1 MIAEI
6 LFNFI
11 VSSPITL
18 CEWPVLFRCQY
29 CMQKQGETLT
39 KISYIML
46 SYLTTVLHYTNSALK
61 RSKT

>member
-29 CMQKQGETLT
+29 CMQKQGETLI
-39 KISYIML
+39 KISYLIL
-46 SYLTTVLHYTNSALK
+46 SYYRTSLYQQC
-61 RSKT
+61 SKT